1 MKKFDLVYL
10 IAGVGSRYNGFYRKS
25 WELVDNKPLFTYALV
40 AFFSHPSLNKAII
53 VTHPLDLEKVK
64 AYLAENHYPLDK
76 IVFTTGGKTRA
87 KSVRNGLNFVKAP
100 CFVIHDGVR
109 PFVTSEDIDAL
120 LKALDEADGVTFYH
134 PVADT
139 VKAVEGKIVTL
150 NRNALKAVTTPQGF
164 NLNTLNLIQNPKIAD
179 ENILDEIMLIE
190 NELKVSFLE
199 ETHPH
204 TKLTNPSDLELI
216 KNILEKNKTT
226 AISQANSI
234 GISFDFHPFE
244 KNRPLVLSG
253 ITIPFDKGL
262 AGHSDADVVY
272 HVVAESIMGALKLG
286 DLGTLFPD
294 NDPAFK
300 NMTSS
305 YFIKEVMKHV
315 KNQKAKILHIDVT
328 IFLEQ
333 PKLYPYKYQMA
344 KNIAGL
350 LSISENNVSVKAT
363 TMEKRGLV
371 GKGEGVAAEAV
382 CLVKRN
388 LDN

>member
-1 MKKFDLVYL
+1 M
-10 IAGVGSRYNGFYRKS
+10 
-25 WELVDNKPLFTYALV
+25 T
-40 AFFSHPSLNKAII
+40 
-53 VTHPLDLEKVK
+53 
-64 AYLAENHYPLDK
+64 
-76 IVFTTGGKTRA
+76 
-87 KSVRNGLNFVKAP
+87 
-100 CFVIHDGVR
+100 
-109 PFVTSEDIDAL
+109 
-120 LKALDEADGVTFYH
+120 DGVTFYH

-190 NELKVSFLE
+190 NELKVAFLE

-262 AGHSDADVVY
+262 AGIETPMWCITWWRKHN
-272 HVVAESIMGALKLG
+272 GALKLVFWNA
-286 DLGTLFPD
+286 FPD

-305 YFIKEVMKHV
+305 YFIKEVEARQEPRRKSFISTLPYFWN
-315 KNQKAKILHIDVT
+315 NQT
-328 IFLEQ
+328 I
-333 PKLYPYKYQMA
+333 
-344 KNIAGL
+344 
-350 LSISENNVSVKAT
+350 SV
-363 TMEKRGLV
+363 
-371 GKGEGVAAEAV
+371 
-382 CLVKRN
+382 
-388 LDN
+388 